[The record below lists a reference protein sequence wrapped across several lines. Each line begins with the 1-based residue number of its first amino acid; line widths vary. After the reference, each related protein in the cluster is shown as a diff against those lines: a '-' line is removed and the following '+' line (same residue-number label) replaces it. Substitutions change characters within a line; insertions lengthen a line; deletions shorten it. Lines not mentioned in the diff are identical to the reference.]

1 MLALAAGAV
10 ASQQQCTSDDANR
23 GLDAGRHGV
32 ARRWAD
38 AFVESGR
45 LAGLVVAVRR
55 DDDLFIH
62 ASGAHSEDS
71 IFRICSMTKAV
82 VAVAAASMIEDGLLP
97 LGLQTPVASLVPELA
112 APKVIEV
119 CGAREPDP
127 ACPLAAGGHRYRL
140 VPAWRNITIED
151 LLTHRGGFT
160 YPFFREKFDATRRHP
175 AADVAAALMQQASPP
190 VLDGC
195 HTDGAE
201 AERGVDAAANVRRLA
216 ALPLVS
222 QPGTAYS
229 YGLDTDVLGVA
240 LEAASGLP
248 LGELLSR
255 RVLAPL
261 GMNDTAF
268 SIAPGDAPRLAR
280 LASLYRYDDARGALR
295 SCAAASA
302 AASAAAGAATGAVA
316 GAAGEVPPWCAAA
329 QDAYVTGAPLLQSGG
344 CGLLSTARCCIDLQ
358 PGCIGLQPG
367 CIGSGRAGL

>member
-302 AASAAAGAATGAVA
+302 AAGAATGAVA

-358 PGCIGLQPG
+358 PGCIGCSLD
-367 CIGSGRAGL
+367 A